1 MSRDSWYNLDDET
14 QKKVLQEFT
23 RYKQSQI
30 AQLIKEDSWKKDYE
44 DMLKGTSINADN
56 LQVDSDGALI
66 NAKDEEGSDHL
77 LNLFMMQ
84 LDQKLVSQYNESVV
98 KNIRHFQNRLVRDMK
113 NLPNLDDLA
122 ELDEVDLSMQGVIG
136 K

>member
-1 MSRDSWYNLDDET
+1 M
-14 QKKVLQEFT
+14 LQEFT